1 MWLHL
6 SDGYTID
13 LHTTKVDAILLSQT
27 LAHLPRATTHAL
39 SSHLST
45 TYCEEDTTEPLCH
58 MKTGSHAE
66 CDHKHKVTSKEN
78 HILAHLGAE
87 HSTH

>member
-27 LAHLPRATTHAL
+27 LAHLPRATARAL
-39 SSHLST
+39 TNYLST
-45 TYCEEDTTEPLCH
+45 TY
-58 MKTGSHAE
+58 
-66 CDHKHKVTSKEN
+66 
-78 HILAHLGAE
+78 
-87 HSTH
+87 